1 MKLIVIMFIST
12 AFGGYFTD
20 NFLKYSTAY
29 VSHSVNSPKYQ
40 EDRFAIVGGLDTG
53 QLEVER
59 TERQLEGDYQTSFGL
74 RKIGRFKYEPKKGV
88 KPAGNGGEWY
98 SGSEWSPN
106 QSATLGSVN
115 GWEYL
120 IKFSKGRQ
128 WGEDYSNQESWIRY
142 THDFFMIKV
151 GYTQIGLE
159 DVEYAH
165 ADLRLK
171 KNISGIDVSVGLKH
185 RQHPVYGFPATVLDT
200 TWYSPNSAWWD
211 FAEDALLYQDNM
223 WWVEGAGFHGEGDVD
238 FEKVQL
244 YTEDPVTGEII
255 AIDDGPFYNNNGEF
269 WGYDWFWE
277 DENGVVVAQTDRE
290 FFLYHFPA
298 LLEEYIGGLKKDLGH
313 QRETSLAI
321 GLDLYHYTQNWWIHM
336 WGNWLPY
343 HYGHDKYSYHNANH
357 LLEHQE
363 MGMKDHMFMYMKPMW
378 MEWDDYDF
386 GAIVGIKLQNNLG
399 IFAEGRYLD
408 YWDRPAYDFKFGVN
422 YQFVKFFK
430 VF

>member
-1 MKLIVIMFIST
+1 MNKIIYTLIISIG
-12 AFGGYFTD
+12 FGGYFSD

-29 VSHSVNSPKYQ
+29 VSYSVNSPKYQ
-40 EDRFAIVGGLDTG
+40 EDRFAIVGGLGSG

-59 TERQLEGDYQTSFGL
+59 TERNLDSDFQLSMGL

-98 SGSEWSPN
+98 SGREWAPN

-120 IKFSKGRQ
+120 IKWTKGRQ
-128 WGEDYSNQESWIRY
+128 WGEEYLNQESWLRY
-142 THDFFMIKV
+142 TGNWFVAKA

-171 KNISGIDVSVGLKH
+171 KVVKNLDVSVGFKH

-200 TWYSPNSAWWD
+200 SWYKGSWWD
-211 FAEDALLYQDNM
+211 FAEDAFGWDDNM
-223 WWVEGAGFHGEGDVD
+223 WWVEGAGFGGEGEIEWEDL
-238 FEKVQL
+238 QL
-244 YTEDPVTGEII
+244 YAENPETGEIFEMENS
-255 AIDDGPFYNNNGEF
+255 PFWQGNGEF
-269 WGYDWFWE
+269 WGYDWYWADE
-277 DENGVVVAQTDRE
+277 DGEILAYTDRE
-290 FFLYHFPA
+290 FFLYHFPE
-298 LLEEYIGGLKKDLGH
+298 LLEEYINDLKKNLGY
-313 QRETSLAI
+313 QRETSLVI
-321 GLDLYHYTQNWWIHM
+321 GVDLYHYTKNWWMHA

-343 HYGHDKYSYHNANH
+343 HYGHDKFSWHNANH
-357 LLEHQE
+357 LIEHQE
-363 MGMKDHMFMYMKPMW
+363 NGMGDHLFAYKKPMW
-378 MEWDDYDF
+378 MAWDDYDF
-386 GAIVGIKLQNNLG
+386 GAIIGFKLQNNLG
-399 IFAEGRYLD
+399 VFAEGRYLN
-408 YWDRPAYDFKFGVN
+408 YWNRPAYDFKFGVN